1 MMAGMTDDVP
11 RWHRPVYLPDLAG
24 WAQADGIGPDA
35 AHRTAA
41 ALVAGAVDVPGEA
54 IAERLRDYLRAEGIT
69 ELAVLWSQA
78 PPVSL
83 PGALYQLTLL
93 REWVL
98 GNREDVSRYYDAGR
112 FPAEVHNVV
121 AGVAE
126 PPTPE
131 AVVALVEQVLSSA
144 FTGSLADALDRAASF
159 CRVVSTGRV
168 HVSDDTDTAQA
179 RLAAGNLTMADNL
192 SKAASECRAGRLA

>member
-1 MMAGMTDDVP
+1 MTDDPP
-11 RWHRPVYLPDLAG
+11 RWHRPVQLPDLEG
-24 WAQADGIGPDA
+24 WAHTGETGNEA

-54 IAERLRDYLRAEGIT
+54 VADRLRDYLRSEGIT
-69 ELAVLWSQA
+69 ELATLWSQA

-83 PGALYQLTLL
+83 PGALYQLALL
-93 REWVL
+93 REWVMSHP
-98 GNREDVSRYYDAGR
+98 GEVSRFYANGR
-112 FPAEVHNVV
+112 YQAEVHNVV

-126 PPTPE
+126 PPTPD

-168 HVSDDTDTAQA
+168 HGSDDDDTAQA

-192 SKAASECRAGRLA
+192 YKAAAACRVGRLV